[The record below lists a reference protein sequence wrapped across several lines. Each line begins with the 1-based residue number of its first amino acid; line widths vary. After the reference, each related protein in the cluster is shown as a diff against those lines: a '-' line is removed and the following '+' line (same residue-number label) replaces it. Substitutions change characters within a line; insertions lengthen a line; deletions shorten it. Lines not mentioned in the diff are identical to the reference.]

1 MEFVSQQE
9 QKNKRYGVIISSIF
23 HTLVIIL
30 LLIPLLTYPDPPPGQ
45 EGILVNLGIPDIGQG
60 DENAG
65 PSQPVT
71 EQEAEPEKEVE
82 PTPTKER
89 EVQKP
94 TKTDPAPQKD
104 VVRTEDPNAVA
115 IREQQKR
122 EQAERDRQEREAEA
136 RRQAEAEA
144 KRKAAEEQ
152 ARKEAEAQALKDK
165 LSGGFSGS
173 GSGKGNTG
181 KQGNQGDP
189 GGDPNAGNLEG
200 ISTGSGSVG
209 GGLSDR
215 GVSRRGPGV
224 QDNSQSVGS
233 AVISVCVDSDG
244 NVISAEFTQKGSTIS
259 DGSLRSKAIADAKQ
273 WKFGKGDVD
282 KQCGTI
288 TYRFKVQ

>member
-23 HTLVIIL
+23 HTLLIIL

-71 EQEAEPEKEVE
+71 EQESEPEVE

-104 VVRTEDPNAVA
+104 VVRTEDPDAVA
-115 IREQQKR
+115 LREQQKR

-144 KRKAAEEQ
+144 RRKAAEEE
-152 ARKEAEAQALKDK
+152 ARKKAEADKLKDQI
-165 LSGGFSGS
+165 GGLFGD
-173 GSGKGNTG
+173 GKGKGNTG

-189 GGDPNAGNLEG
+189 GGDPNASKLEG

-233 AVISVCVDSDG
+233 AVISVCVDKDG
-244 NVISAEFTQKGSTIS
+244 NVVSAEFTQKGSTIS

>member
-60 DENAG
+60 EENAG
-65 PSQPVT
+65 PSQPVA
-71 EQEAEPEKEVE
+71 EQESEPEAE

-94 TKTDPAPQKD
+94 TKTNPAPQKD
-104 VVRTEDPNAVA
+104 VVRTEDPDAVA
-115 IREQQKR
+115 LREQQKR

-144 KRKAAEEQ
+144 RRKAAEEE
-152 ARKEAEAQALKDK
+152 ARKKAEADKLKDQI
-165 LSGGFSGS
+165 GGLFGD
-173 GSGKGNTG
+173 GKGKGNTG

-233 AVISVCVDSDG
+233 AVISVCVDRDG
-244 NVISAEFTQKGSTIS
+244 NVISADFTQKGSTIS